1 MKKTNLDSVSIE
13 QFGTQFKSQ
22 MFDMVLQ
29 KYTYYAD
36 RINTLNR
43 SEWHAM
49 NRSNIFASG
58 KSGSVIFIGEPEFA
72 LNSSWA

>member
-43 SEWHAM
+43 SE
-49 NRSNIFASG
+49 
-58 KSGSVIFIGEPEFA
+58 
-72 LNSSWA
+72 